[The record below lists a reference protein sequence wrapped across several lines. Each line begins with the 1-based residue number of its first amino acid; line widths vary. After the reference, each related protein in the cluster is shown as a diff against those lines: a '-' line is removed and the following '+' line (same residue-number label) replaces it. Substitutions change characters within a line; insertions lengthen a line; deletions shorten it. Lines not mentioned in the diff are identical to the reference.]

1 MGSKRAAMPP
11 LPVMFLKVGRPL
23 LRLAI
28 YGFIATGLLMLTP
41 ARGLVSRD
49 PGTAAAQAPTPAP
62 AHRSSASG
70 FDDFCLSCHGN
81 PDLSMTF
88 PNGEPLS
95 LYLDATAFHQ
105 SVHGT
110 RLACTDCHQRNL
122 VVPHEVPR
130 VQTPRQLA
138 QVEYEVCKRCHF
150 DNYTR
155 TLDSM
160 HFDAMAE
167 GKEDAPI
174 CTDCHGAHNVIR
186 LTESRAKVAQT
197 CSTCH
202 DDVADEYKDSVHGTQ
217 LLENDNPDVPV
228 CITCHGVH
236 NIASAKTASFRQSSV
251 DLCARCHADKKLMGK
266 YDISADVFKTYLDDF
281 HGKTVGFNQEENSEV
296 WPDVAVCTDCHG
308 VHDIKQVDDPK
319 SPVIKANLVTTC
331 RKCHEDASD
340 NFSSAW
346 LSHYEPSIDKAPL
359 VYLVKQY
366 YRFLIPAMVVGLL
379 LNIVLDLWRLAR
391 NR

>member
-1 MGSKRAAMPP
+1 MTPTPALFM
-11 LPVMFLKVGRPL
+11 KVGRLL
-23 LRLAI
+23 LRFAI
-28 YGFIATGLLMLTP
+28 YGFIAAALLMLTP
-41 ARGLVSRD
+41 ARGLVFRGGAD
-49 PGTAAAQAPTPAP
+49 TAAAQAPTPAP
-62 AHRSSASG
+62 AHQSSATG
-70 FDDFCLSCHGN
+70 FDDFCLSCHGD
-81 PDLSMTF
+81 PELSMTF
-88 PNGEPLS
+88 PNGETLS
-95 LYLDATAFHQ
+95 LYLDSTAFHQ

-138 QVEYEVCKRCHF
+138 QIEYEVCKRCHF

-160 HFDAMAE
+160 HFDALAE
-167 GKEDAPI
+167 GEKDAPL

-202 DDVADEYKDSVHGTQ
+202 DDVADEYKASVHGTE
-217 LLENDNPDVPV
+217 LLEKDNPDVPV

-251 DLCARCHADKKLMGK
+251 DLCAGCHADKQLMGK
-266 YDISADVFKTYLDDF
+266 YDISPDVFKTYLDDF
-281 HGKTVGFNQEENSEV
+281 HGKTVGFYQEEASEV

-308 VHDIKQVDDPK
+308 VHDIKQVDDPD

-331 RKCHEDASD
+331 RQCHEDATD

-366 YRFLIPAMVVGLL
+366 YKYLIPAMVVGLL
-379 LNIVLDLWRLAR
+379 LNIALDLWRLAR

>member
-1 MGSKRAAMPP
+1 MSS
-11 LPVMFLKVGRPL
+11 LPFAFFRLGRL
-23 LRLAI
+23 LLLLAI
-28 YGFIATGLLMLTP
+28 LGSVAAVLLLIAS
-41 ARGLVSRD
+41 ARGLGSRS
-49 PGTAAAQAPTPAP
+49 PGIATAQEPTPAP
-62 AHRSSASG
+62 ALPLIADG
-70 FDDFCLSCHGN
+70 TDEFCYSCHAN
-81 PDLSMTF
+81 RDLSMTF
-88 PNGEPLS
+88 PNGEVLS
-95 LYLDATAFHQ
+95 LYLDPQEFQH

-130 VQTPRQLA
+130 VQTARQLA

-167 GKEDAPI
+167 GKEEAPI

-186 LTESRAKVAQT
+186 LTESRTRVAET

-202 DDVADEYKDSVHGTQ
+202 DDIADEYRDSVHGSE
-217 LLENDNPDVPV
+217 LLEKDNPDVPV

-236 NIASAKTASFRQSSV
+236 NIESATTASFRQSSV
-251 DLCARCHADKKLMGK
+251 DLCARCHADEELMGK
-266 YDISADVFKTYLDDF
+266 YEISPNVFKTYLDDF
-281 HGKTVGFNQEENSEV
+281 HGKTVGFYQEEASEV

-308 VHDIKQVDDPK
+308 VHDITQVDDPD
-319 SPVIKANLVTTC
+319 SPVIKQNLVSTC
-331 RKCHEDASD
+331 RQCHEDATA

-346 LSHYEPSIDKAPL
+346 LSHYEPSLDKAPL
-359 VYLVKQY
+359 VFAVKQY
-366 YRFLIPAMVVGLL
+366 YKYLIPAMVLGLA
-379 LNIVLDLWRLAR
+379 LNIILDLWRLAR